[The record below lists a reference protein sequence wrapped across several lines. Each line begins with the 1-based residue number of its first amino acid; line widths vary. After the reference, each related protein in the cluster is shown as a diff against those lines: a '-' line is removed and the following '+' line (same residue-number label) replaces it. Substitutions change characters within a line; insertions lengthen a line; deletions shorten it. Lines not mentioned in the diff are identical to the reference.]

1 MVCLSDTFTIDFT
14 IKLLKIPHFS
24 YHIQIPL
31 IQQSFSSYHDKRSEE
46 HILSLDEIIQ
56 NSLMKC
62 QLSHLSYFNFS
73 LTRIYKFLMVILL
86 PVVLISARV
95 NTQMNN
101 LLILNFLC

>member
-73 LTRIYKFLMVILL
+73 LSCKSIILVPKTRAPLPFISIYGKLYEILRI
-86 PVVLISARV
+86 V
-95 NTQMNN
+95 
-101 LLILNFLC
+101 